1 MKTDGDCADAGA
13 HVFRPRQSH
22 QHLTIA
28 CCRHFSPC
36 GQIDDSA
43 WRDWPAWWP
52 TPPPPATATAAS
64 PGNPNPIPVAATPSA
79 WPSTRRGSTLLPEQE
94 RLRLVRETRRRLV
107 EAAARAQEQGKGR
120 GSVFSTAAATDG
132 GSQDENAGVG
142 REWVEESSP
151 GGRGEIVG
159 GGQAAV
165 VAAAAAAAAS
175 EMSASVPRPTYVA
188 EPPAADTSTA
198 TATVT
203 VASNAASNA
212 AAAAG
217 AEAEEHPQPQQQ
229 RHQQP
234 QQQEQ
239 PQQQLPPAGP
249 EAGRLSPVPEYLR
262 PAEESPAPHAD
273 GGATGVG
280 GDSPG
285 DAGATPGV
293 SFTTAATPRTGGPFF
308 GGGGR
313 RREVRRGGG
322 AAVEEVRQV

>member
-1 MKTDGDCADAGA
+1 M
-13 HVFRPRQSH
+13 
-22 QHLTIA
+22 
-28 CCRHFSPC
+28 
-36 GQIDDSA
+36 
-43 WRDWPAWWP
+43 
-52 TPPPPATATAAS
+52 
-64 PGNPNPIPVAATPSA
+64 
-79 WPSTRRGSTLLPEQE
+79 
-94 RLRLVRETRRRLV
+94 
-107 EAAARAQEQGKGR
+107 
-120 GSVFSTAAATDG
+120 FSTAAATDG

-165 VAAAAAAAAS
+165 VAAAAAAAAAS

-203 VASNAASNA
+203 VGSNA

-229 RHQQP
+229 RRQQP

-239 PQQQLPPAGP
+239 PQQQPPPAGP

-262 PAEESPAPHAD
+262 LAEESPAPHAD

-285 DAGATPGV
+285 DARATPGV

-313 RREVRRGGG
+313 RREARRGGG
-322 AAVEEVRQV
+322 AAVEKADAGSGVRVPRPRERQV